1 MVLALQDIEKID
13 YYLKKA
19 ELILH
24 KLFKTTKEPKLLK
37 DILINIYLSHKVLVQ
52 NYLSKKDQER
62 IIDEQLIIISKQTF
76 VEQKHLQVIKEV
88 YELRQKEE
96 SCVTEFTRREALIL
110 CDEHFNAEIITYED
124 LELFIHKTKKLLP
137 LLYRGI
143 NND

>member
-1 MVLALQDIEKID
+1 MLALQDIEKID

-37 DILINIYLSHKVLVQ
+37 EILINIYLSHKVLVQ

-76 VEQKHLQVIKEV
+76 VEQKHLQVIKDV